1 MNLTTKNKFMSTIV
15 RINSKT
21 RIMAKSKD
29 NLANYKTKLNSNSLL
44 GVSQKLEQKTPVKS
58 IRNNEKEYKK
68 LLNQIFNDKK
78 FISEKLLNKN
88 LKERFG
94 ASTWYRKRM
103 MGLNM
108 ITINNG
114 IVKLV
119 QTNETN
125 E

>member
-1 MNLTTKNKFMSTIV
+1 MSTIV

-103 MGLNM
+103 MSLNM

-119 QTNETN
+119 QTNETH